1 MIENIA
7 AIVPVGQIDQ
17 PCVAC
22 GKLCLMPLIDVPGD
36 PGPNRTMHRYVE
48 CPSCGTLAISE
59 IPRDLGDY
67 YRGDYYSFRPAIRP
81 GIRRL
86 FARLRNR
93 QALEGNGI
101 VAKAVDRFLPN
112 YRLASLRPICGG
124 ELCAGDPRALSFADI
139 GCGGGALLREM
150 RELGYR
156 KLTGIDPFMAE
167 PAAEPGFR
175 LIAGTIFEVDDRF
188 DVVMFHHSL
197 EHMTDPVSILR
208 RTRELLAPKGIAVVR
223 VPLAGGFAWRTYGG
237 EWSQLDAPRHLWLFS
252 ENGQRRRFRRL
263 AAELNAKRDGDQATF
278 FLSPAQ

>member
-22 GKLCLMPLIDVPGD
+22 GTICLMPLIDVPGD
-36 PGPNRTMHRYVE
+36 PGPTRTMHGSVE

-139 GCGGGALLREM
+139 GCGRGGLLRVNPW
-150 RELGYR
+150 LGS
-156 KLTGIDPFMAE
+156 LIM
-167 PAAEPGFR
+167 PGTCL
-175 LIAGTIFEVDDRF
+175 LIAASG
-188 DVVMFHHSL
+188 
-197 EHMTDPVSILR
+197 
-208 RTRELLAPKGIAVVR
+208 A
-223 VPLAGGFAWRTYGG
+223 
-237 EWSQLDAPRHLWLFS
+237 Q
-252 ENGQRRRFRRL
+252 
-263 AAELNAKRDGDQATF
+263 
-278 FLSPAQ
+278 PASRMD